1 MERCAVQR
9 DRLSVKQGFL
19 RMPQPVVASL
29 SLRSIVG
36 AVLFAVVLA
45 GCPSD
50 PQIVDGDAG
59 AAEGGPATEGGAIDT
74 DGGAADAADAFTPP
88 MCGRLTTLCG
98 SGEKCNGS
106 ADCVSKICFGGTCQ
120 VPAPADGVKN
130 GDETDVD
137 CGGTMSPACIDGKAC
152 LAKTDCV
159 SGVCTTSVCQVPSPT
174 DTVQNGDETG
184 VDCGGSK
191 APKCPAGSGCLT
203 NADCNLLKCDTAQKK
218 CLPASHTDG
227 IKNDGETG
235 TDCGGAAPTK
245 CATGEGCVATSDCNA
260 VACDV
265 GATNLCLPPT
275 HTDGIK
281 NLGETGTDCGGA
293 APLKCAT
300 GQGCVATSDC
310 NLVLCDVGATNLCL
324 AATHA
329 DGIKNLGETGIDCGG
344 AALPLKCPVGE
355 GCAVT
360 ADCNNVKCNAGTLK
374 CDPASGTDGI
384 KNGTETDIDCGGGAP
399 TNAKRC
405 AVASACSIDGDCAST
420 ACNYAL
426 KCVEAL
432 SCKVQH
438 GGDTCGSAGTESCCK
453 SAVVGAVNLD
463 KFNITAG
470 RFRAFVNSLPASDMR
485 TWLTAHKPA
494 DWPANWTA
502 MLPTKL
508 DNLTANPDFTGIYQE
523 LGPNVHPPASV
534 GANEGCFIDNFGA
547 RTYRLPD
554 ATNSGMSDPQY
565 FTQAQLDD
573 RSLNCVTAPMLAAFC
588 IWDGGRLAT
597 KEVID
602 VAWGAGKYPWG
613 DTSNPLGYQF
623 VWPTDPKGVGFQ
635 KGAYVSFQG
644 GAGVP
649 PPLSQT
655 DLGRANY
662 NFNYWGVDTKVDF
675 PPEEKFDGK
684 SCTVLKGA
692 LGMCPW
698 RDYSIYV
705 APPGRFPGGNSATGH
720 ADLAGNVFNAV
731 YPSAGDP
738 AATLNGTNAYWSRS
752 GSWQGHDIP
761 WTPKGS
767 WLNVPASYKY
777 WAMGGRCTR

>member
-1 MERCAVQR
+1 MKRCAVQR
-9 DRLSVKQGFL
+9 DRLFSKRGFL
-19 RMPQPVVASL
+19 RMPQSVVASL

-36 AVLFAVVLA
+36 AALFAVVLA
-45 GCPSD
+45 GCSSD
-50 PQIVDGDAG
+50 PQIGPS
-59 AAEGGPATEGGAIDT
+59 AEGGTGDP
-74 DGGAADAADAFTPP
+74 DGGGADAFTPP
-88 MCGRLTTLCG
+88 TCGRLITLCG
-98 SGEKCNGS
+98 AGEKCSGS
-106 ADCVSKICFGGTCQ
+106 ADCTTKICFGGTCQ

-137 CGGTMSPACIDGKAC
+137 CGGSMSPACIDGKGC
-152 LAKTDCV
+152 LAKTDCI
-159 SGVCTTSVCQVPSPT
+159 SGVCTSGVCQVPSPT

-184 VDCGGSK
+184 VDCGGAK
-191 APKCPAGSGCLT
+191 APKCSAGSGCLS
-203 NADCNLLKCDTAQKK
+203 NADCNLLECDLVQKK

-235 TDCGGAAPTK
+235 IDCGGSAPAK

-265 GATNLCLPPT
+265 GATTKCLPAS
-275 HTDGIK
+275 HTDNIK
-281 NLGETGTDCGGA
+281 NDGETGTDCGGA
-293 APLKCAT
+293 APAKCPT
-300 GQGCVATSDC
+300 GQGCLATSDC
-310 NLVLCDVGATNLCL
+310 DLVACDVAGTKLCL
-324 AATHA
+324 PPSHS
-329 DGIKNLGETGIDCGG
+329 DGIKNDGETGTDCGG
-344 AALPLKCPVGE
+344 AALPLKCPVGD

-374 CDPASGTDGI
+374 CDPPSGTDGI
-384 KNGTETDIDCGGGAP
+384 KNGSETDIDCGGGAP

-405 AVASACSIDGDCAST
+405 AVASVCSIDGDCAST
-420 ACNYAL
+420 ACNYNS
-426 KCVEAL
+426 KCVEAP

-438 GGDTCGSAGTESCCK
+438 GGDTCGAGTESCCK
-453 SAVVGAVNLD
+453 SAIVGAVNLD

-470 RFRAFVNSLPASDMR
+470 RFRAFVASLPMSDMR
-485 TWLTAHKPA
+485 AWLNAHKPA
-494 DWPANWTA
+494 DWPTNWTA

-508 DNLTANPDFTGIYQE
+508 DNGTADPDFTGIYQE

-554 ATNSGMSDPQY
+554 ATNTGMSDPQY
-565 FTQAQLDD
+565 YTQAQLDD

-613 DTSNPLGYQF
+613 DTSDPLGYQF
-623 VWPTDPKGVGFQ
+623 VWPTDPKGVGFP
-635 KGAYVSFQG
+635 KGSYGPFQT
-644 GAGVP
+644 AP
-649 PPLSQT
+649 FPASPLSQT

-662 NFNYWGVDTKVDF
+662 NFNFWGADTKVDF
-675 PPEEKFDGK
+675 PVEEKFDGK

-692 LGMCPW
+692 LGLCPW

-731 YPSAGDP
+731 YPTPGDG
-738 AATLNGTNAYWSRS
+738 ASTLDGTRASWSRS
-752 GSWQGHDIP
+752 GSWQGHTIP
-761 WTPKGS
+761 WSPKGS